1 MPLFTWFYG
10 VVFGLTAGTS
20 VAKELERI
28 IIVALWK
35 GDSFVR
41 SMQATRQTGGSESA
55 VRSARKSVGE
65 ETKSAT
71 PFTNSPNLRR
81 RPYGPFGRKLVCNH
95 PSAIPLDV
103 SARWGLLMERLSGEP
118 YATPCEVLR

>member
-1 MPLFTWFYG
+1 MVLWG
-10 VVFGLTAGTS
+10 GLGLTDATS
-20 VAKELERI
+20 VAKELELVLERI

-65 ETKSAT
+65 VETKPAT

-81 RPYGPFGRKLVCNH
+81 RP
-95 PSAIPLDV
+95 S
-103 SARWGLLMERLSGEP
+103 
-118 YATPCEVLR
+118 LRS